1 MNLLKSTGTFG
12 FFTII
17 SRLLGYLRDIL
28 IAVFLGT
35 GVLADAFFVAFRIPN
50 TFRRLFSEGT
60 FNAAFVPSYS
70 SEITKGKAKSN
81 KFANDI
87 FNLLFLGLFFL
98 VLIIQIFMP
107 AFVSIIAPGFI
118 DDFDKMELAISLTRI
133 TFPFLFFISLASFFS
148 AILNSH
154 NKFAATSAAPIVL
167 NIVLIVILFFSK
179 YLGDELVYY
188 LSYGVSLAG
197 ILQLL
202 FLYKFVIK
210 FYSLKFN
217 FRIASIKGNNKVKI
231 FFKKLL
237 PSIFSSGVTQINIL
251 VGTIIASFQASA
263 VSYLYYAD
271 RIYQINL
278 AIAGIAIGV
287 VVLPQLS
294 KHIRSKKKDKILL
307 IQNKALE
314 LSLFLSLP
322 ASVALLLGSENII
335 SALFGYGSFSE
346 IAAQNSAKALYYFA
360 LGLPAFSLIKI
371 FSSFFFANHDTKT
384 PFYISLVSVI
394 LNIIISVYYFNKIGF
409 VIIPIATSISSWF
422 NGIFLFIFLKN
433 KNLFKFN
440 NEFIVRFIKI
450 IIASLSMGVFFNFL
464 LIYFQN
470 QLAFDQNLKS
480 FYLILS
486 VVMGLLFYLFVS
498 YWIKAFKISDFK
510 LNY

>member
-17 SRLLGYLRDIL
+17 SRLFGYLRDIL
-28 IAVFLGT
+28 IAIFLGT
-35 GVLADAFFVAFRIPN
+35 GALADAYFVAFRIPN

-60 FNAAFVPSYS
+60 FNSAFVPIYT
-70 SEITKGKAKSN
+70 SEIIKGKTQSN
-81 KFANDI
+81 KFANEV
-87 FNLLFLGLFFL
+87 FNLLFLGLFVL
-98 VLIIQIFMP
+98 VLVVQIFMP
-107 AFVSIIAPGFI
+107 AFVSLIAPGFV
-118 DDFDKMELAISLTRI
+118 DDIEKMELAINLTRI

-154 NKFAATSAAPIVL
+154 NKFAAASAAPIIL
-167 NIVLIVILFFSK
+167 NIILIGVLFFSK
-179 YLGDELVYY
+179 LLNDQLVYY

-202 FLYKFVIK
+202 FLYKFVSK
-210 FYSLKFN
+210 YYSLKFN
-217 FRIASIKGNNKVKI
+217 FKIEVNSKVKI

-251 VGTIIASFQASA
+251 VGTIIASFQTSA

-287 VVLPQLS
+287 VILPQLS
-294 KHIRSKKKDKILL
+294 KHIQSKKKDKILL

-322 ASVALLLGSENII
+322 ASAALLIGSEEII
-335 SALFGYGSFSE
+335 SALFGYGSFNEVSVL
-346 IAAQNSAKALYYFA
+346 NSSKALYYFA
-360 LGLPAFSLIKI
+360 LGLPAFSLIKV
-371 FSSFFFANHDTKT
+371 FSSFFFANLDTKT
-384 PFYISLVSVI
+384 PFYISLISVI
-394 LNIIISVYYFNKIGF
+394 LNIIISLYFFNKIGF
-409 VIIPIATSISSWF
+409 IIIPIATTISSWF
-422 NGIFLFIFLKN
+422 NAFLLFIFLKN
-433 KNLFKFN
+433 KSLFSFN
-440 NEFIVRFIKI
+440 KIFLVRFIKI
-450 IIASLSMGVFFNFL
+450 IIVSLLMGVFFNFL

-470 QLAFDQNLKS
+470 ELAFNQNIKS

-486 VVMGLLFYLFVS
+486 AILSLLFYLFIS
-498 YWIKAFKISDFK
+498 YWIKAFKMSDIK
-510 LNY
+510 LKY

>member
-1 MNLLKSTGTFG
+1 MNIVKSTGTFG

-28 IAVFLGT
+28 IAIFLGT
-35 GVLADAFFVAFRIPN
+35 GALADVFFVAFRIPN

-70 SEITKGKAKSN
+70 SEITKGKKQSN
-81 KFANDI
+81 DFANSI

-98 VLIIQIFMP
+98 VIVVEIFMP
-107 AFVSIIAPGFI
+107 VFVSIIAPGFVGDFEKI
-118 DDFDKMELAISLTRI
+118 DLAINLTRI
-133 TFPFLFFISLASFFS
+133 TFPFLLFISIASFFA

-154 NKFAATSAAPIVL
+154 NKFAAASAAPIIL
-167 NIVLIVILFFSK
+167 NIILIIILFFSK
-179 YLGDELVYY
+179 SLGDEIVYY
-188 LSYGVSLAG
+188 LSYGVSFAG

-202 FLYKFVIK
+202 FLYKFVRK

-217 FRIASIKGNNKVKI
+217 FKIKTNNKVKI

-294 KHIRSKKKDKILL
+294 KHIQSKKKEKIIL

-335 SALFGYGSFSE
+335 SALFGYGSFNE
-346 IAAQNSAKALYYFA
+346 IAIQNSAKALYYFA

-371 FSSFFFANHDTKT
+371 FSSFFFANHNTKI
-384 PFYISLVSVI
+384 PFYISLSSVI
-394 LNIIISVYYFNKIGF
+394 LNIVISVYYFKEIGF
-409 VIIPIATSISSWF
+409 IIIPIATSISSWF
-422 NGIFLFIFLKN
+422 NGILLFIFLKN
-433 KNLFKFN
+433 ENLFEFN
-440 NEFIVRFIKI
+440 SVFFIRFIKI
-450 IIASLSMGVFFNFL
+450 NIATILMGILFNFL

-470 QLAFDQNLKS
+470 QLTFDENMKS

-486 VVMGLLFYLFVS
+486 VLLSLLFYLFIS